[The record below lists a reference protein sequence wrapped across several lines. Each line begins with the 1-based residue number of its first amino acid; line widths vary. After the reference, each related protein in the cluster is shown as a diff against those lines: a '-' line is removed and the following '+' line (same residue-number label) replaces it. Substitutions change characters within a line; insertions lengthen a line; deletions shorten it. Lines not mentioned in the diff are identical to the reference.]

1 MNMSANRRKILTAGA
16 LIAAGCAGAFA
27 QQGYP
32 GKPIR
37 LIVPYPPGGGTTIV
51 AHLLSTR
58 LNESWGQS
66 LIVDNR
72 GGGGGIIGTTAMLQ
86 APADGYTLL
95 LASSTHVTNPLLLAV
110 PYDAI
115 RDFTAVTSLYSSEL
129 VLVANP
135 ALPVNTLQEFI
146 ALAKSQ
152 PGKLNYGVVSLGGT
166 THLAGELLNVLAGT
180 KTQHVAYKGAGP
192 AMQDLIGGQV
202 QFSFV
207 APAAALPFLKNG
219 QLKAIAISG
228 EKRLPAMPQV
238 PTFAEAGLAEFQS
251 RIWFGILARAGTP
264 KEIVD
269 KLAAEIGRIM
279 ALPEMKEKLVSQGLE
294 AFVAGPEQFSAVLKS
309 DMAKYANLVKA
320 ANIKLEQ

>member
-1 MNMSANRRKILTAGA
+1 MTITATFRKILAAGA
-16 LIAAGCAGAFA
+16 LIAFACAGLA
-27 QQGYP
+27 QQAYP
-32 GKPIR
+32 NKPIR

-66 LIVDNR
+66 VIVDNR
-72 GGGGGIIGTTAMLQ
+72 GGAGGIIGTTAMLQ
-86 APADGYTLL
+86 APPDGYTLL
-95 LASSTHVTNPLLLAV
+95 LASSTHVINPLLLAV

-115 RDFTAVTSLYSSEL
+115 KDFAPVTSLYSSEL

-135 ALPVNTLQEFI
+135 SLPANSLQEFI

-152 PGKLNYGVVSLGGT
+152 PGKLNYGVISLGGT
-166 THLAGELLNVLAGT
+166 THLAGELLNVLAGI

-207 APAAALPFLKNG
+207 APAAALSFVKSG

-228 EKRLPAMPQV
+228 EKRLSAMPQV
-238 PTFAEAGLAEFQS
+238 PTFAEAGLPDFQS

-269 KLAAEIGRIM
+269 KLATEIGRIM
-279 ALPEMKEKLVSQGLE
+279 ALPEMKEKLVAQGQE
-294 AFVAGPEQFSAVLKS
+294 PFVVGPEQFSAVLKS
-309 DMAKYANLVKA
+309 DMARYANLVKT

>member
-1 MNMSANRRKILTAGA
+1 MNFSASRRKVLTAGA
-16 LIAAGCAGAFA
+16 LIAAGCGTFA

-32 GKPIR
+32 SKPIR

-86 APADGYTLL
+86 APPDGYTLL

-115 RDFTAVTSLYSSEL
+115 KDFAPVTSLYSSEL

-135 ALPVNTLQEFI
+135 KLPANSLQEFI

-152 PGKLNYGVVSLGGT
+152 AGKLNYGVVSVGGT
-166 THLAGELLNVLAGT
+166 THLAGELLNVLAGI

-207 APAAALPFLKNG
+207 APAAALSYLKNG

-228 EKRLPAMPQV
+228 ERRLPAMPQV
-238 PTFAEAGLAEFQS
+238 PTFAEAGLPDFQS
-251 RIWFGILARAGTP
+251 RVWFGILARAGTP

-269 KLAAEIGRIM
+269 KLASEIGRIM
-279 ALPEMKEKLVSQGLE
+279 MLPEMKEKLAGQGQE
-294 AFVAGPEQFSAVLKS
+294 PFVAGPEQFSAVMKS
-309 DMAKYANLVKA
+309 DMARYANLVKS

>member
-1 MNMSANRRKILTAGA
+1 
-16 LIAAGCAGAFA
+16 
-27 QQGYP
+27 
-32 GKPIR
+32 
-37 LIVPYPPGGGTTIV
+37 V

-72 GGGGGIIGTTAMLQ
+72 GGAGGIIGTSAMLQ
-86 APADGYTLL
+86 APPDGYTLL
-95 LASSTHVTNPLLLAV
+95 LASSTHVINPLLLAV

-115 RDFTAVTSLYSSEL
+115 RDFAPVTSLYSSEL

-135 ALPVNTLQEFI
+135 SLPANSLQEFI
-146 ALAKSQ
+146 ALARSQ
-152 PGKLNYGVVSLGGT
+152 PGKLNYGVISLGGT
-166 THLAGELLNVLAGT
+166 THLAGELLNVLAGI

-207 APAAALPFLKNG
+207 APAAALSFVKSG

-228 EKRLPAMPQV
+228 ERRLSAMPQV
-238 PTFAEAGLAEFQS
+238 PTFAEAGLPDFTA
-251 RIWFGILARAGTP
+251 RVWFGILARAGTP
-264 KEIVD
+264 KEVVD
-269 KLAAEIGRIM
+269 KLAAEITRIM
-279 ALPEMKEKLVSQGLE
+279 TLPEMKEKLVAQGLE
-294 AFVAGPEQFSAVLKS
+294 PFIAGPEQFSAILKS
-309 DMAKYANLVKA
+309 DMARYANLVKT

>member
-1 MNMSANRRKILTAGA
+1 
-16 LIAAGCAGAFA
+16 
-27 QQGYP
+27 
-32 GKPIR
+32 
-37 LIVPYPPGGGTTIV
+37 V
-51 AHLLSTR
+51 AHLLGQR
-58 LNESWGQS
+58 MNESWGQS
-66 LIVDNR
+66 VIVDNR
-72 GGGGGIIGTTAMLQ
+72 GGGGGIIGTAALLQ

-95 LASSTHVTNPLLLAV
+95 LASSTHVINPLLLPV

-115 RDFTAVTSLYSSEL
+115 KDFAAVTTLYSSEL
-129 VLVANP
+129 VLVANSSLP
-135 ALPVNTLQEFI
+135 ANNLQEFI

-166 THLAGELLNVLAGT
+166 THLAGEMLNVMSGI

-207 APAAALPFLKNG
+207 APAAALTYVKSG
-219 QLKAIAISG
+219 QLKALAISG
-228 EKRLPAMPQV
+228 ERRLPAMPQV
-238 PTFAEAGLAEFQS
+238 PTFAEAGLPDFTA

-269 KLAAEIGRIM
+269 KLSVEITRIM
-279 ALPEMKEKLVSQGLE
+279 ALPEMKEKLLAQGLE
-294 AFVAGPEQFSAVLKS
+294 PLIAGPEQFSAVLKS
-309 DMAKYANLVKA
+309 DMARYANLVKT